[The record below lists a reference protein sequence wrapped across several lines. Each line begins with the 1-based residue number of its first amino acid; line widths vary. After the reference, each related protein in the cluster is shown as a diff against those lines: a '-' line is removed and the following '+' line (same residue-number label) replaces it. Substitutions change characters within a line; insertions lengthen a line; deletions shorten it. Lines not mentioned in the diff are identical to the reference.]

1 MMKKVSIL
9 LLVVL
14 VSALLLSGWALAFMP
29 SEKAGY
35 PHTVWTDRN
44 IKGTVSG
51 KVVSSMDQSMGVE
64 GAYVALV
71 DAMSPGREYANT
83 TTGANGEFSIGG
95 LGATYSSVRQ
105 IGPDGSAGT
114 LSQGMNMFMMYVNKT
129 GGGEGYSSTF
139 GIDTNHTTTPIGTI
153 VIYAGVPEA
162 TATPEPTVL
171 PTIVVA
177 TPEPTA
183 QPTAV
188 PTITPETVTPAPPAG
203 LAGYA
208 GPILVVALL
217 LVLAAAAAVVYFKF
231 LRNRLVRKIRKK

>member
-1 MMKKVSIL
+1 MKKTSIL
-9 LLVVL
+9 LLSL
-14 VSALLLSGWALAFMP
+14 LISALLLSGWALAFMP
-29 SEKAGY
+29 SEKASY

-51 KVVSSMDQSMGVE
+51 KVVSSMDQSLGVE

-71 DAMSPGREYANT
+71 DAMSPGKEYANT
-83 TTGANGEFSIGG
+83 TTSANGEFSMGG

-114 LSQGMNMFMMYVNKT
+114 LSQGMNMFMLYVNKT

-139 GIDTNHTTTPIGTI
+139 GIDTNHTTTPVGTV

-171 PTIVVA
+171 PTIVVS

-183 QPTAV
+183 QPTVV
-188 PTITPETVTPAPPAG
+188 PTSVPETATPAPSGG
-203 LAGYA
+203 LSGYL

-217 LVLAAAAAVVYFKF
+217 LVLAAASAVVYFKF
-231 LRNRLVRKIRKK
+231 LRNRLFKRLGKK

>member
-1 MMKKVSIL
+1 MREAKIL
-9 LLVVL
+9 FMALVL
-14 VSALLLSGWALAFMP
+14 CALLTSASAAAFMP

-51 KVVSSMDQSMGVE
+51 KVVSSIDQSLGVD

-83 TTGANGEFSIGG
+83 TTSANGEFSIGG

-114 LSQGMNMFMMYVNKT
+114 LSQGMNMFMLYVNKT
-129 GGGEGYSSTF
+129 GAGEGYSSTF
-139 GIDTNHTTTPIGTI
+139 GIDTNHTTTPVGTV
-153 VIYAGVPEA
+153 VIYGGAPEA
-162 TATPEPTVL
+162 TATPKPTVL
-171 PTIVVA
+171 PTIVVS

-188 PTITPETVTPAPPAG
+188 PTAVPETVTPAPSGG
-203 LAGYA
+203 LSGYA
-208 GPILVVALL
+208 GLILVVALL
-217 LVLAAAAAVVYFKF
+217 LVLAAAAVVVYFKF
-231 LRNRLVRKIRKK
+231 LRNRLVKRLRKK